1 MRKLNKVDL
10 WDLPVRYAKVLADTI
25 REEIAIGLHNGEAAA
40 NVSESFYLLKQIEE
54 KIAEAEVD
62 E

>member
-1 MRKLNKVDL
+1 MMKLNKVDL
-10 WDLPVRYAKVLADTI
+10 WDLPVRYAKVVADSI
-25 REEIAIGLHNGEAAA
+25 REEIALGLSNGEPAA
-40 NVSESFYLLKQIEE
+40 NVSEAFYLLKQIEE